1 MTNKSSLSLRGDQAS
16 NTSLRVDMEI
26 YGEATENIFHPTENP
41 DGALLLNMA
50 ENNLSWYLLKEKIAS
65 LVKENEIPDWV
76 SNYTSSMGAPV
87 FREALAGFI
96 SRFLT
101 KRLINSNHL
110 ACSAGATP
118 VVEVTSWILG
128 NPGDVAVFPAPS
140 YPVYKQDINNK
151 AAIERYDLITHE
163 DISEII
169 DGPNVRI
176 PHLDAALADIESQ
189 GKRFRMLVLTNPD
202 NPTGGMYSYKQLQK
216 ITKWC
221 LAHNIHLIVN
231 EIYGLS
237 LIDTTHPEIA
247 GDYTKAVDFISFAE
261 IMQDEQSDYLHLWY
275 SLSKDIGVS
284 GFRVG
289 AVYSLNEQF
298 LQAYN
303 NLNAPHM
310 VSNYT
315 QWIFQMVLGDHDFMA
330 DYIEKN
336 QAALTASYAVVVKHL
351 RSAGVAY
358 APSRG
363 SLFVWIDLSGWLHT
377 PTKEAE
383 TDLWLDIYKKT
394 KVLITPADG
403 FENAKRGQYRLVYTA
418 ISKHGLGIAMER
430 LCGYLANEKVE
441 TLEV

>member
-1 MTNKSSLSLRGDQAS
+1 MHNKSSLSIRGKIAS
-16 NTSLRVDMEI
+16 NSSMRVDLEI
-26 YGEATENIFHPTENP
+26 YGEAMENIFHPIENP
-41 DGALLLNMA
+41 DGVLILNMA
-50 ENNLSWYLLKEKIAS
+50 ENNLNWHLLKKKIES
-65 LVKENEIPDWV
+65 LVRKNEIPDWV
-76 SNYTSSMGAPV
+76 SNYTSAMGAPV

-128 NPGDVAVFPAPS
+128 NPGDVAVFPAPC

-151 AAIERYDLITHE
+151 AAIERYDLITHK
-163 DISEII
+163 DIAEIK
-169 DGPNVRI
+169 DRPALTTA
-176 PHLDAALADIESQ
+176 HLDAALADIQSQ
-189 GKRFRMLVLTNPD
+189 GKQFRMLVLTNPD
-202 NPTGGMYSYKQLQK
+202 NPTGGMYSYEQLSK

-221 LAHNIHLIVN
+221 LAHKIHLIVN

-237 LIDTTHPEIA
+237 LIDTTQAEIA
-247 GDYTKAVDFISFAE
+247 ADYKKKIDFVSFAQ
-261 IMQDEQSDYLHLWY
+261 IMQDHQSDYLHLWY

-289 AVYSLNEQF
+289 LVYSLNEEF
-298 LQAYN
+298 LKAYN

-315 QWIFQMVLGDHDFMA
+315 QWIFQMVLDDHDFMA

-336 QAALTASYAVVVKHL
+336 QAALTESYVTVVNAL
-351 RSAGVAY
+351 RSSGIPYV
-358 APSRG
+358 PSRG
-363 SLFVWIDLSGWLHT
+363 SLFVWIDLSKWLKS
-377 PTKEAE
+377 PTKESE
-383 TDLWLDIYKKT
+383 TKLWLDIYKKT

-403 FENAKRGQYRLVYTA
+403 FGNAKRGQYRLVYTA
-418 ISKHGLGIAMER
+418 ISKEDLKVAMER
-430 LCGYLANEKVE
+430 LGDYLAR
-441 TLEV
+441 L